1 MNYRYIT
8 IQAIPAPLDAVL
20 DDGSE
25 YTRGVARETALAES
39 APALAER
46 VAHLEWLIESI
57 PTIAAANAAAVR
69 VVASSIRKA
78 DEEAA

>member
-1 MNYRYIT
+1 MYKYIR

-25 YTRGVARETALAES
+25 YTRGVARETALAVS

-46 VAHLEWLIESI
+46 VEHLEWLIQ
-57 PTIAAANAAAVR
+57 R
-69 VVASSIRKA
+69 IRK
-78 DEEAA
+78 DDDKESKNER

>member
-1 MNYRYIT
+1 MNILKRRGIEMTYKYIT

-25 YTRGVARETALAES
+25 YTRGVARETALAKS

-46 VAHLEWLIESI
+46 VAHLEWCLE
-57 PTIAAANAAAVR
+57 A
-69 VVASSIRKA
+69 IRKA
-78 DEEAA
+78 DEAAK